1 MEEQI
6 LVEKIILE
14 SKYINKDIKKNIR
27 NKIEKLKGEC
37 TEKYG
42 YIMEIMEIMEI
53 IDNKILNNTGDILI
67 TVKFMGKILKPKVDM
82 ELNATINMVFN
93 HGIFCEYINLPILIP
108 YTKLKDFEY
117 QDKKFIKGNNVFKI
131 GDNINIKLTDI
142 RYHKKKFNCIASLKV

>member
-1 MEEQI
+1 MEEKI

-14 SKYINKDIKKNIR
+14 SKYINKDIKNNIQ

-42 YIMEIMEIMEI
+42 YIIEIIEIIEIM
-53 IDNKILNNTGDILI
+53 DNKILNNTGDILI
-67 TVKFMGKILKPKVDM
+67 TVKFKGKILKPKIDM
-82 ELNATINMVFN
+82 ELNAKINMVFN

-117 QDKKFIKGNNVFKI
+117 QDKKFVKGDHVFKI
-131 GDNINIKLTDI
+131 GDNINIVLTDI
-142 RYHKKKFNCIASLKV
+142 RYHKKKFNCIASLKI

>member
-14 SKYINKDIKKNIR
+14 SKYINNNIQNSIL
-27 NKIEKLKGEC
+27 NKLEKLTDIC

-42 YIMEIMEIMEI
+42 YIIDIIKIIEI
-53 IDNKILNNTGDILI
+53 IDNKILDNTGDILFTI
-67 TVKFMGKILKPKVDM
+67 KFRAKILKPILDL
-82 ELNATINMVFN
+82 ELNAKINMIFN
-93 HGIFCEYINLPILIP
+93 HGIFCQYIHLPILIP

-117 QDKKFIKGNNVFKI
+117 KDKKFIKDDVELKI
-131 GDNINIKLTDI
+131 GDNINVKLTDI